1 MTHVWLE
8 CQSGEVRRTSRPWV
22 AGEVAPVALPANL
35 QRVSSAFE
43 LPFMAVLE
51 DVALVR
57 RWQRSAAELL
67 DMLRER
73 HEWDASVAPYYLRW
87 LLKLS
92 QTPQA

>member
-1 MTHVWLE
+1 VH
-8 CQSGEVRRTSRPWV
+8 STSRPWV
-22 AGEVAPVALPANL
+22 ASEVTPVAPPLKL
-35 QRVSSAFE
+35 QQVSSAFE
-43 LPFMAVLE
+43 LPFMAVLD

-57 RWQRSAAELL
+57 TWQRSAAELV

-87 LLKLS
+87 LLKVS